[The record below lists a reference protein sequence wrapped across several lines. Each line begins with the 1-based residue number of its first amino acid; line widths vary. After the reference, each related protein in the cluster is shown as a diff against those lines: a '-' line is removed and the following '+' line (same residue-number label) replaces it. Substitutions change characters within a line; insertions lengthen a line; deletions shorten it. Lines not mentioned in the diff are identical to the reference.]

1 MSEQIVLRCEDSLEG
16 IFTALFDAFVCKNKM
31 KAPYTDSIS
40 IAAGEG
46 EMTLFAR
53 EIEVQTD
60 AQKVQKTVYSIQ
72 SRLGYPVYDT
82 LLHALCHFA
91 ENRGTAV
98 LGYLVRAFAQGR
110 GISDQLADPFA
121 LRVMELSRK
130 VDNELDKLLGFV
142 RFQDLGS
149 ILVAQLDMTS
159 VNNQQND
166 HERETA
172 CNARYNLYRAQ
183 PKLIHIGIDDIHGD
197 KPHQDPS
204 LDACA
209 FVHQIVS
216 CAAQRYLT
224 VSAGTF
230 FKIIGKVLYMRLG
243 KVGILTQYRKQVI
256 DGFLALCDIFNHDLP
271 VRIDDIGAGSSAE
284 GRIVHGFHHNVIVAA
299 DGNRIVGKAA
309 VDTLCFGADKHQ
321 HRVLSGQDCI
331 HHNVVPIGKLLVEVA
346 LQTKIAR
353 FPAGC
358 HVVAVVR
365 KKVEFGKAELL
376 LCGFQIRLNPVI
388 IGVTVQKAVP
398 QMQIGD
404 VFVGDLAQPAV
415 GFMHTPSGKY

>member
-1 MSEQIVLRCEDSLEG
+1 
-16 IFTALFDAFVCKNKM
+16 
-31 KAPYTDSIS
+31 
-40 IAAGEG
+40 
-46 EMTLFAR
+46 
-53 EIEVQTD
+53 
-60 AQKVQKTVYSIQ
+60 
-72 SRLGYPVYDT
+72 
-82 LLHALCHFA
+82 
-91 ENRGTAV
+91 
-98 LGYLVRAFAQGR
+98 
-110 GISDQLADPFA
+110 
-121 LRVMELSRK
+121 
-130 VDNELDKLLGFV
+130 
-142 RFQDLGS
+142 
-149 ILVAQLDMTS
+149 MTS

-172 CNARYNLYRAQ
+172 CNARYNLYRPQ

-256 DGFLALCDIFNHDLP
+256 DGFLAFCDIFNHDLP

-299 DGNRIVGKAA
+299 DG
-309 VDTLCFGADKHQ
+309 
-321 HRVLSGQDCI
+321 
-331 HHNVVPIGKLLVEVA
+331 NVVPIGKLLVEVA

-404 VFVGDLAQPAV
+404 VFVGDLAQHTV
-415 GFMHTPSGKY
+415 GFMQNFF